1 VIDDPSDVG
10 AELRRLIGPVLGAL
24 GGLARAVHVADARRP
39 DQPVLF
45 LNAAWTRLT
54 GFEADDAL
62 GRDPRRLLAMDGAA
76 AAALSAAMRE
86 GRSHE
91 AGLLVRR
98 RDGTKLRSRVLAAPI
113 ADEAGQPAFSLV
125 LLEEAAE
132 AAAQAREDRQEDD
145 NESLRATLA
154 ASGIMASWSWD
165 LAARHIMGDARF
177 AALYGLEAEQA
188 AAGVPAA
195 TFFSIIHPQ
204 DLPRIR
210 LAVGGL
216 LHGAEIFSKEYRVA
230 LADGAKRWVHARGRC
245 IRDAAHPE
253 GRFVGTLV
261 DITDQ
266 KRVEERLR
274 VAQSAGGIGTFEYVA
289 GYGTVAVSPQFCR
302 LLGLQP
308 SADLPLRTINGVVQS
323 GDPPV
328 IEPGVL
334 DPSGMAGHAEFRI
347 TRPDTGEVR
356 WLARRGETLR
366 DIDTAEAL
374 FSGVIYDVTE
384 SKRTEGKLR
393 SLNDELEA
401 RVAER
406 TAERNGMWRL
416 SAEVMLVARLDGAI
430 AAVNPA
436 WSTVL
441 GWQEEELVG
450 RSVFALIHPDDV
462 RAARDAIASLSKGTP
477 LSRFVI
483 RCRGR
488 DGGHRWISWSAA
500 VGEDRINAVGR
511 DVTAEREQA
520 EALDRAEEQLRQS
533 QKMEAIGQLT
543 GGLAHDVNNMLQGI
557 RSALEMVEKRMETGR
572 LADVPRLLLA
582 GREGVDRA
590 AALTHGLLAFARRGQ
605 LDARPTVVGEVVRG
619 LADLVH
625 RTVGPAIE
633 VRLELGA
640 GGSEDGDWTVQ
651 LDRNSLESALLNLA
665 INARDAM
672 PDGGCLTF
680 ATRELGPVAA
690 DLEMGNAPAG
700 PGEFVLV
707 SVSDTGN
714 GMPPDVVER
723 AFEPFFTTKPIG
735 QGTGLGLSQIYG
747 FVQQSGGTVRIT
759 SEVGRG
765 TTVNLYFP
773 RAVAAAQAETVALQT
788 GTRQDGTAGRTVLLV
803 EDEPAV
809 RATAAELLREC
820 GYVVLEAADGP
831 SGLAVLTAA
840 TRLDLLVTDVGLP
853 GLNGRQLADA
863 ARVRRPTLPV
873 LFITGYAGEALND
886 ALPPGMAV
894 IAKPFPLD
902 LLATRVA
909 AMLTMFPSEAPEPSH
924 SRLARH

>member
-1 VIDDPSDVG
+1 
-10 AELRRLIGPVLGAL
+10 
-24 GGLARAVHVADARRP
+24 
-39 DQPVLF
+39 
-45 LNAAWTRLT
+45 
-54 GFEADDAL
+54 
-62 GRDPRRLLAMDGAA
+62 
-76 AAALSAAMRE
+76 
-86 GRSHE
+86 
-91 AGLLVRR
+91 
-98 RDGTKLRSRVLAAPI
+98 
-113 ADEAGQPAFSLV
+113 
-125 LLEEAAE
+125 
-132 AAAQAREDRQEDD
+132 
-145 NESLRATLA
+145 
-154 ASGIMASWSWD
+154 
-165 LAARHIMGDARF
+165 
-177 AALYGLEAEQA
+177 
-188 AAGVPAA
+188 
-195 TFFSIIHPQ
+195 
-204 DLPRIR
+204 
-210 LAVGGL
+210 
-216 LHGAEIFSKEYRVA
+216 
-230 LADGAKRWVHARGRC
+230 
-245 IRDAAHPE
+245 
-253 GRFVGTLV
+253 
-261 DITDQ
+261 
-266 KRVEERLR
+266 
-274 VAQSAGGIGTFEYVA
+274 
-289 GYGTVAVSPQFCR
+289 
-302 LLGLQP
+302 
-308 SADLPLRTINGVVQS
+308 
-323 GDPPV
+323 
-328 IEPGVL
+328 
-334 DPSGMAGHAEFRI
+334 
-347 TRPDTGEVR
+347 
-356 WLARRGETLR
+356 
-366 DIDTAEAL
+366 
-374 FSGVIYDVTE
+374 
-384 SKRTEGKLR
+384 
-393 SLNDELEA
+393 
-401 RVAER
+401 
-406 TAERNGMWRL
+406 
-416 SAEVMLVARLDGAI
+416 
-430 AAVNPA
+430 
-436 WSTVL
+436 
-441 GWQEEELVG
+441 
-450 RSVFALIHPDDV
+450 
-462 RAARDAIASLSKGTP
+462 
-477 LSRFVI
+477 
-483 RCRGR
+483 
-488 DGGHRWISWSAA
+488 
-500 VGEDRINAVGR
+500 
-511 DVTAEREQA
+511 
-520 EALDRAEEQLRQS
+520 
-533 QKMEAIGQLT
+533 
-543 GGLAHDVNNMLQGI
+543 
-557 RSALEMVEKRMETGR
+557 
-572 LADVPRLLLA
+572 
-582 GREGVDRA
+582 
-590 AALTHGLLAFARRGQ
+590 
-605 LDARPTVVGEVVRG
+605 